1 LTLDWGVAA
10 LVLLTAILHAS
21 WNAVIK
27 SSGDQ
32 LLAMMLVFGTGTLVA
47 GGALPFVDVP
57 ARAAWPYLGLSVTV
71 HSFYALFLLLSYRF
85 GDLSHV
91 YPIARGLGP
100 LLVALLSAW
109 LAGEV
114 LSLYQMLAL
123 VVVSLAI
130 TSLAFGQRRPGA
142 ESLKPIVFALCTGIM
157 IGAYT
162 FLDGQGGRHAG
173 SPFSYIAWLIFLDG
187 LPVIGVVLYLRW
199 GSIGRT
205 LRTQARTG
213 LIAGVTST
221 VAYSIVIWAMS
232 RSPMALVA
240 SLRETSV
247 IFGALI
253 GAVILGEPFGR
264 RRVLA
269 AAVVAAG
276 VIALSLSP

>member
-1 LTLDWGVAA
+1 MALEWGVAA

-21 WNAVIK
+21 WNAVVK

-32 LLAMMLVFGTGTLVA
+32 LLTLTVVFGTGAVLA
-47 GGALPFVDVP
+47 GAAMPFVEVP
-57 ARAAWPYLGLSVTV
+57 ARAAWPYLALSVIV
-71 HSFYALFLLLSYRF
+71 HGLYSLFLLLSYRF

-100 LLVALLSAW
+100 LLVALLSAM

-114 LSLYQMLAL
+114 PSPLQTAAL
-123 VVVSLAI
+123 VLVSLAI
-130 TSLAFGQRRPGA
+130 ASLAFGQGWSAREDA
-142 ESLKPIVFALCTGIM
+142 KPVVFAVATGIL
-157 IGAYT
+157 IGTYT
-162 FLDGQGGRHAG
+162 FLDGQGARHAG
-173 SPFSYIAWLIFLDG
+173 SSSSYIAWLIFINGMPL
-187 LPVIGVVLYLRW
+187 VVA
-199 GSIGRT
+199 SF
-205 LRTQARTG
+205 LRTQGRVG
-213 LIAGVTST
+213 LIAGLIS
-221 VAYSIVIWAMS
+221 ALGYAIVIWAMS

-253 GAVILGEPFGR
+253 GAVLLGEPFGR

-276 VIALSLSP
+276 VMMLSLTA